1 MKIKL
6 YRFILIIMLIGT
18 MTLIFGFSGQ
28 DGTQSKG
35 ISTKI
40 SEGILNLSSKYK
52 ELESKEQK
60 KVLQKTNAVVRK
72 IAHFSIY
79 TLLGILLMGLMVKTK
94 LQNKWRIAI
103 TLFIGLIYAISDEFH
118 QIFSPGRAAKVTDV
132 YIDMLGVILG
142 ALLVLLATKIYDRY
156 MTRMLQKKAEMSY
169 KSY

>member
-6 YRFILIIMLIGT
+6 YRIILIILLIGT

-40 SEGILNLSSKYK
+40 SEGILNLSSKYR

-60 KVLQKTNAVVRK
+60 KILQRTNAVIRK
-72 IAHFSIY
+72 IAHFSVY
-79 TLLGILLMGLMVKTK
+79 TLLGILLMGLMIKTK
-94 LQNKWRIAI
+94 LQNKWRITI
-103 TLFIGLIYAISDEFH
+103 TLFIGLLYAISDEFH
-118 QIFSPGRAAKVTDV
+118 QTFSPGRTPKVTDV

-142 ALLVLLATKIYDRY
+142 TLVVLLVIKLYDKY
-156 MTRMLQKKAEMSY
+156 MTKTLQSGQKM
-169 KSY
+169 